1 MPVKILM
8 PALSPTMTEGKLA
21 KWLKAE
27 GDEIVS
33 GDIIAEIETD
43 KATMEV
49 EAVDE
54 GVLAKIVIPEGTDHV
69 PVNDLIA
76 VLLEEGEDDGAVEK
90 LLAGGNDNA
99 TAPAAKEAVKADA
112 PKAAPVTAPAPAPA
126 PAAAPAPIPATSAS
140 RILASPLAKRLAEQ
154 AGLNLAN
161 IQGSGPNGRIV
172 KADIE
177 NAKTGG
183 APLKSATAPQAATFA
198 PASSGPDAAGL
209 AEMLGIPHHLQ
220 ENSGMRKT
228 IARRLLES
236 KQTVPHYYLTVDCV
250 LDKLLDLRKQI
261 NDGADGLF
269 KLSVNDFIVKATA
282 LALKKVPAVNTS
294 WTDNALVV
302 YDRADVSVAVAI
314 PDGLITPIVK
324 DADNKS
330 LKAISAEVKD
340 LAARAKDGKLK
351 PEEYQGG
358 TISVSNL
365 GMFGIK
371 EFVAIINPPQSCILA
386 VGAGDQRPIVKD
398 GALAIGTVMTATA
411 SFDHRAVD
419 GAVGAQFLE
428 AFKNLIENPLT
439 MLA

>member
-1 MPVKILM
+1 M
-8 PALSPTMTEGKLA
+8 
-21 KWLKAE
+21 
-27 GDEIVS
+27 
-33 GDIIAEIETD
+33 
-43 KATMEV
+43 
-49 EAVDE
+49 
-54 GVLAKIVIPEGTDHV
+54 
-69 PVNDLIA
+69 
-76 VLLEEGEDDGAVEK
+76 
-90 LLAGGNDNA
+90 
-99 TAPAAKEAVKADA
+99 KADA
-112 PKAAPVTAPAPAPA
+112 PKAAPDA
-126 PAAAPAPIPATSAS
+126 PAAAPKAIPATSAN

-154 AGLNLAN
+154 AGLDLAN

-177 NAKTGG
+177 SAKSGG
-183 APLKSATAPQAATFA
+183 APQKSAAPQAQKTGFA
-198 PASSGPDAAGL
+198 PAASGPDAAAL
-209 AEMLGIPHHLQ
+209 ADMLGIPHRLQ

-250 LDKLLDLRKQI
+250 LDDLLALRQKI
-261 NDGADGLF
+261 NDGANGLF

-282 LALKKVPAVNTS
+282 LALEQVPAVNTS

-324 DADNKS
+324 DAANKS

-386 VGAGDQRPIVKD
+386 VGAGDKRPIVTG

-411 SFDHRAVD
+411 SFDHRSVD

-428 AFKNLIENPLT
+428 AFKKLIENPLT

>member
-112 PKAAPVTAPAPAPA
+112 PKAAPVAAPAPAPT
-126 PAAAPAPIPATSAS
+126 AAPAPIPATSAS

-183 APLKSATAPQAATFA
+183 TAQKSAAAPQSATFA
-198 PASSGPDAAGL
+198 PASSGPDAAVL

-261 NDGADGLF
+261 NNGADGLF

-294 WTDNALVV
+294 WTDNALVI

-386 VGAGDQRPIVKD
+386 VGAGDKRPIVKD